1 MELLLSNGANPE
13 ISTHLGD
20 TPSTLALSRDSRSI
34 IDAID
39 TALSSRGKTYT
50 DLVQGRNSL
59 SVRETKMSVF
69 HTTHFILYC
78 Y

>member
-13 ISTHLGD
+13 ISTHVGD
-20 TPSTLALSRDSRSI
+20 TPATLALSRDSRSI

-39 TALSSRGKTYT
+39 TALSSRGKNYT
-50 DLVQGRNSL
+50 DLAQGRNNL
-59 SVRETKMSVF
+59 SIRETKMSVF
-69 HTTHFILYC
+69 HVTHFIVYC